1 MDPNKPIKREIMN
14 VRETV
19 EAKLAEVVAKHS
31 LMPFPDSVD
40 DDDEL
45 DIFGLDSLAFMNLL
59 IAIENEVGFIP
70 SAILEGDLYPE
81 TFGELVSAYE
91 TQGNK

>member
-1 MDPNKPIKREIMN
+1 MDQNKPIKREIMN

-31 LMPFPDSVD
+31 LMPFPNAID

-45 DIFGLDSLAFMNLL
+45 DLFGLDSLAFMNLL
-59 IAIENEVGFIP
+59 MTIEKEVGFIP
-70 SAILEGDLYPE
+70 RAILEGDLYPE
-81 TFGELVSAYE
+81 TFGDLVSAYD